1 MQIKWFSGWLLLA
14 ALALSACSEE
24 SAAPNFKPYPVK
36 ESKPTPAKGEEENKS
51 PMAGKVTQS
60 LQALKSDI
68 GGDADPVKV
77 AKALKAR
84 PPTSGPEPMLLL
96 DKNKVPLIPVL
107 HNTIKLNY
115 YECDGLVAPWFREL
129 VVAEMNYFS
138 ALISLPLV
146 DGQHCVVSIGTPS
159 GLTPGRISIDIHET
173 AERLKDCLSA
183 KLCAQFRSVSLI
195 EKGTTLYRSYFLSD
209 MSRKMMSRQC
219 VTNEGKWFKDKNCYD
234 VSPPPPPPPKL

>member
-1 MQIKWFSGWLLLA
+1 MLKQSLFVLWLSVM
-14 ALALSACSEE
+14 ALSACSDD
-24 SAAPNFKPYPVK
+24 SANSPNFKPYPTKVAK
-36 ESKPTPAKGEEENKS
+36 ETPKPAEADAPTS
-51 PMAGKVTQS
+51 GKVAQS
-60 LQALKSDI
+60 LEALKEDL

-96 DKNKVPLIPVL
+96 DKDKNPLIPVL

-138 ALISLPLV
+138 ALINLPLV
-146 DGQHCVVSIGTPS
+146 DGKNCVVSIGTTN
-159 GLTPGRISIDIHET
+159 GLTPGRISIDVHET
-173 AERLKDCLSA
+173 PERLKDCLSA
-183 KLCAQFRSVSLI
+183 KLCAQFRSMSLI

-209 MSRKMMSRQC
+209 MGRKLISRQC
-219 VTNEGKWFKDKNCYD
+219 VDHKGKWFKDKNCYD
-234 VSPPPPPPPKL
+234 VPPPPPEKN